1 LRLLVDTH
9 THTISSGHSY
19 STIQE
24 NAREA
29 CTKGLE
35 AIAMT
40 DHGPAMKGAPSL
52 IHFWNLKVIPE
63 RIYGVRIIKGVEANI
78 IDYSGNTDVP
88 DGALRQLEFAMAS
101 FHDIT
106 IVPAS
111 VEEHTQ
117 ALVNALKNPFID
129 AIAHP
134 GNPVFQVDIDRVV
147 KTAAEYGK
155 LIEINNHSFS
165 VRKGSDVNCREFA
178 RKCRKYGARITCGSD
193 AHISFDIGTFDRVRE
208 LLIEADIPEELII
221 CTSGDKIE
229 RFVEERKAVK
239 AKTGRRLKEAANP

>member
-1 LRLLVDTH
+1 MRLAVDTH
-9 THTISSGHSY
+9 THTIASGHSY

-29 CTKGLE
+29 SSKGLD

-40 DHGPAMKGAPSL
+40 DHGPAMKGAPHL
-52 IHFWNLKVIPE
+52 FHFWNLVAIPE

-78 IDYSGNTDVP
+78 MDYSGNTDVP
-88 DGALRQLEFAMAS
+88 DNTLKHLEFVMAS

-106 IVPAS
+106 IEPS
-111 VEEHTQ
+111 TVEEHTQ
-117 ALVNALKNPFID
+117 ALVNLLKNPLID

-147 KTAAEYGK
+147 RTAAEYGK
-155 LIEINNHSFS
+155 LIEINNHSFGA
-165 VRKGSDVNCREFA
+165 RKGSELNCREFA
-178 RKCRKYGARITCGSD
+178 RKCKEHGARITCGSD
-193 AHISFDIGTFDRVRE
+193 AHISFNIGMFDKVRE
-208 LLIEADIPEELII
+208 LLTEVEIPEELIV

-239 AKTGRRLKEAANP
+239 ARIGQH

>member
-1 LRLLVDTH
+1 MRLVVDTH

-29 CTKGLE
+29 STKGLE

-40 DHGPAMKGAPSL
+40 DHGPAMKGASSL
-52 IHFWNLKVIPE
+52 IHFWNLKAIPE

-78 IDYSGNTDVP
+78 IDYSGNTDIP
-88 DGALRQLEFAMAS
+88 DDTMRQLEFVMAS

-106 IVPAS
+106 IEPAT

-117 ALVNALKNPFID
+117 AIVNILKNPLID

-134 GNPVFQVDIDRVV
+134 GNPVFQVDIDTVV

-155 LIEINNHSFS
+155 LIEINNHSFN
-165 VRKGSDVNCREFA
+165 VRKGSDLNCREFV
-178 RKCRKYGARITCGSD
+178 RKCRKYGTRITCGSD
-193 AHISFDIGTFDRVRE
+193 AHISFNIGMFDKVQE
-208 LLIEADIPEELII
+208 LLMEADIPQELIM
-221 CTSGDKIE
+221 CTSGDKVE
-229 RFVEERKAVK
+229 RFLEERKAVK
-239 AKTGRRLKEAANP
+239 AKIGQR